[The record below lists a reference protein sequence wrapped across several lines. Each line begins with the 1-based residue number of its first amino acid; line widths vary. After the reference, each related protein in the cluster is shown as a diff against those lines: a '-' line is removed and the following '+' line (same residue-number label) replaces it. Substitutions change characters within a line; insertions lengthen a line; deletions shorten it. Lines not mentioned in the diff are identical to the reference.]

1 MLLQGRDT
9 PIDSIFR
16 AVTEVKIQVKRQAKN
31 LAGQSTNSVGQYST
45 C

>member
-9 PIDSIFR
+9 LIFR

-31 LAGQSTNSVGQYST
+31 LAGQRTNSVGQ
-45 C
+45 